1 MGLHYS
7 VTLLRPRGAG
17 QRFAIAAKRSPG
29 EALTTTEYGTRE
41 LTDASRPDS
50 SAEAV
55 VLFVTARGSGFQ
67 YEHAVDGRIV
77 RALSYCETVWD
88 RVVGEPEAWE
98 LPLYEEGCRPNLEEG
113 FFVSVE
119 RVAGAIHQHFGVPG
133 PSAIFD

>member
-1 MGLHYS
+1 MGLHYN
-7 VTLLRPRGAG
+7 VTLLRPRGEG
-17 QRFAIAAKRSPG
+17 QRFTIAAKRCPG
-29 EALTTTEYGTRE
+29 EALLTPEYGTRA
-41 LTDASRPDS
+41 LTDAGAADS

-98 LPLYEEGCRPNLEEG
+98 LPLYSEGQLPNPEES